1 MFQMKEEDK
10 IPEEEQCKV
19 CLSSLF
25 DKEFKLI
32 RASLVAQSVKNLP
45 VVQETQVWSL
55 GQEELLEK
63 EMATHSNILT
73 WKIHGQRSLVG
84 CSPWGPKESGMTEWL
99 TFQANYHKAA

>member
-45 VVQETQVWSL
+45 VVQETQVRCLRW
-55 GQEELLEK
+55 ENALEK
-63 EMATHSNILT
+63 EMATHSSILAWT
-73 WKIHGQRSLVG
+73 ISWTKVPDGLQSMGSRVG
-84 CSPWGPKESGMTEWL
+84 
-99 TFQANYHKAA
+99 HD